1 MYVSPRLISD
11 YGDRPTQTY
20 LYLTGQGGKNN
31 GGLGSDLRTVGRQS
45 SENAGGTS
53 TTPESTAAPADLLA
67 GYDWYNNDVARGE
80 APRLIQ
86 SSAHSAP
93 IVDSQNPS
101 AEGGQIKGTGAAD
114 ATTVGMVNQPSGD
127 VEKSRTVTNTGLR
140 SADSVIRQSYR
151 DGLNQDETWH
161 GTSLPNSAPSLKTL

>member
-31 GGLGSDLRTVGRQS
+31 GGLEGDLRPGRGS
-45 SENAGGTS
+45 AYGNVEEAGSGNRA
-53 TTPESTAAPADLLA
+53 EGLLA

-86 SSAHSAP
+86 SSAQSAQM
-93 IVDSQNPS
+93 VDTQNQS
-101 AEGGQIKGTGAAD
+101 AEGGQIKGTGAAN

-151 DGLNQDETWH
+151 DGLNQDET
-161 GTSLPNSAPSLKTL
+161 